1 MYFRGSE
8 PNNMK
13 RLFLFLVF
21 LGLCSLTSFAQ
32 NDYSIKGVVTDTSS
46 SLTLNN
52 TSVSILNAQDS
63 MLYKYTRAA
72 NGGKFMLSDLEKGNY
87 ILLVTYPKYADYVEK
102 FTLDSVKE
110 IDFGDLNLFLKSQL
124 LEEVIITGR
133 QPITIKGDTTEYDAA
148 SFKVQP
154 NAKVEDLLKQLPG
167 IQVDKD
173 GKITAQGQTV
183 NKVLV
188 DGEEFF
194 GDDPTLVT
202 KNIRS
207 DMVDKVQL
215 YDKQS
220 DQAAFT
226 GVDDG
231 QKAKTINIQLKED
244 SKKGYFG
251 KVDAGVG
258 TEDFYQGQAMINKF
272 KGKEKMSAYGTIG
285 NTGKVGLGWRDSDKY
300 GSSSLELSDDGGMF
314 FSSGGDDLESF
325 NGQYNGQ
332 GIPLARTGGVHYD
345 NKWNSDKQS
354 INTNYKIGTLDVDG
368 TRSNIVQ
375 RNLPSGV
382 INDRSDERFDN
393 HMFRHK
399 LDAKYDIRLDSTT
412 NLRITVDG
420 TLKNSDTENNYT
432 SESRNGDGML
442 LNNNERSITN
452 SVDDRIFNASALL
465 TKKFK
470 KVGRSFSVNL
480 NQSSNTSKANGFLHS
495 STNYFNR
502 QTDGVIDSVQNDD
515 QYKTNDVVNN
525 AFRSNVT
532 YTEPLVKNLAV
543 VLNYGLTIN
552 SGHSNRQSFNQS
564 ADGNYNILD
573 SLYSNDYKLD
583 QTSNQV
589 GAIFNYKTAKTD
601 VNFGA
606 KVSDVK
612 FKQLDQYTDN
622 LFTRNFTNFNPQI
635 NYQYKFSQQKSI
647 RIGYNGNNTQPNINQ
662 IQPVRV
668 NTDPLNI
675 VLGNPDLKPSFT
687 NRFNMSYYSYK
698 VLSNQY
704 INFYGSYSFTT
715 NPIVS
720 NTVTDASGAS
730 TYRSDNLKDK
740 NTANFYG
747 GMYAGKKIKKLDLQ
761 VGLNLGTNGNVY
773 YNLTNN
779 DLNQTKSYNYS
790 GELSVSKYKEKK
802 YDFNL
807 SIGPSYNTSES
818 SLQPDFN
825 NNGWGLNGNA
835 GFNIYLPGKIQIGS
849 DGNYMYT
856 QATQSFDENF
866 ERFILNAHITK
877 KFFKEENLHFTIS
890 GNDLLNQNVG
900 FNRSAFNN
908 TISQSSYTTI
918 RRYFMFSVIWEF
930 NKMGTK
936 P

>member
-1 MYFRGSE
+1 
-8 PNNMK
+8 MK
-13 RLFLFLVF
+13 KLTFILFLLLSCFTSQAQDNFL
-21 LGLCSLTSFAQ
+21 
-32 NDYSIKGVVTDTSS
+32 IKGSVIDTASNIKLS
-46 SLTLNN
+46 N
-52 TSVSILNAQDS
+52 TTVSVLNAQDS
-63 MLYKYTRAA
+63 MLYKFTRADQ
-72 NGGKFMLSDLEKGNY
+72 NGNFKLDQLEKGKY
-87 ILLVTYPKYADYVEK
+87 ILLITYPKYADYVEN
-102 FTLDSVKE
+102 FTLDSLNE
-110 IDFGDLNLFLKSQL
+110 INFGSIDMILKSQL
-124 LEEVIITGR
+124 LAEVVITGR

-148 SFKVQP
+148 SFKLQP

-231 QKAKTINIQLKED
+231 QKTKTINIQLKED

-251 KVDAGVG
+251 KLDAGLG
-258 TEDFYQGQAMINKF
+258 NDEFYQAQGMINKF

-285 NTGKVGLGWRDSDKY
+285 NTGKVGLGWRDADRY
-300 GSSSLELSDDGGMF
+300 GTNNMEFSDDGGMMF
-314 FSSGGDDLESF
+314 YGGSGDDLESF
-325 NGQYNGQ
+325 NGQYNGE
-332 GIPLARTGGVHYD
+332 GIPLARTGGLHYD
-345 NKWNSDKQS
+345 NKWDSDKQS

-368 TRSNIVQ
+368 TRNNLTQ
-375 RNLPSGV
+375 RNLPTGL
-382 INDRSDERFDN
+382 INDRSDETFKN

-399 LDAKYDIRLDSTT
+399 LDARYDIKLDSTT
-412 NLRITVDG
+412 NLRISLDG
-420 TLKNSDTENNYT
+420 TLRNSDTENSYI
-432 SESRNGDGML
+432 SESRNGSGGL
-442 LNNNERSITN
+442 LNQSERKLTN
-452 SVDDRIFNASALL
+452 KSDDRIFNATALL

-470 KVGRSFSVNL
+470 KVGRTFSLNL
-480 NQSSNTSKANGFLHS
+480 SQSANTNKTDGFLNAENVFYGS
-495 STNYFNR
+495 
-502 QTDGVIDSVQNDD
+502 GGAADSVSDIN
-515 QYKTNDVVNN
+515 QYKTNDIVNN
-525 AFRSNVT
+525 SFRSNVT
-532 YTEPLVKNLAV
+532 YSEPLFKNFAV
-543 VLNYGLTIN
+543 VLNYGLSIN
-552 SGHSNRQSFNQS
+552 NGHSNRRSFNQS
-564 ADGNYNILD
+564 NTGAYDVLD

-589 GAIFNYKTAKTD
+589 GAVFNYKTEKTNL
-601 VNFGA
+601 NFGA
-606 KVSDVK
+606 KVSDVR
-612 FKQLDQYTDN
+612 FKQLDRYTDD
-622 LFTRNFTNFNPQI
+622 LFTRNFTNFNPQL
-635 NYQYKFSQQKSI
+635 NYQYKFSQQKSL
-647 RIGYNGNNTQPNINQ
+647 RLGYNGNNTQPTINQ

-687 NRFNMSYYSYK
+687 NRFNLSYYSYK

-720 NTVTDASGAS
+720 NTITDSVGKS
-730 TYRSDNLKDK
+730 TYQSANLKGRS
-740 NTANFYG
+740 TANFYG
-747 GMYAGKKIKKLDLQ
+747 GMYAGKKIKKLDMQ
-761 VGLNLGTNGNVY
+761 IGLDLSTNGNVY

-779 DLNQTKSYNYS
+779 NLNETKSYTYS
-790 GELSVSKYKEKK
+790 GNLSLSKYKEKK
-802 YDFNL
+802 YDFN
-807 SIGPSYNTSES
+807 INFGPSYNTSES
-818 SLQPDFN
+818 SLQPEFN
-825 NNGWGLNGNA
+825 NNGWGMNGNA
-835 GFNIYLPGKIQIGS
+835 GFNIYLPGRIQIGS

-866 ERFILNAHITK
+866 ERFILNAYITK
-877 KFFKEENLHFTIS
+877 KFFKEENLRFTIS

-908 TISQSSYTTI
+908 TINQSSYTTI
-918 RRYFMFSVIWEF
+918 RRYFMFSVTWEF

>member
-1 MYFRGSE
+1 
-8 PNNMK
+8 MK

-21 LGLCSLTSFAQ
+21 LCLCSFTSFAQ
-32 NDYSIKGVVTDTSS
+32 NDYLIKGVVADTSS
-46 SLTLNN
+46 NLALNN
-52 TSVSILNAQDS
+52 TSISILNAQDS

-72 NGGKFMLSDLEKGNY
+72 NGGKFILSNLEKGNY

-102 FTLDSVKE
+102 ITLDSVKE
-110 IDFGDLNLFLKSQL
+110 VDLGNLNLFLKSQL

-231 QKAKTINIQLKED
+231 QKSKTINIQLKED

-251 KVDAGVG
+251 KVEAGVG

-285 NTGKVGLGWRDSDKY
+285 NTGKVGLGWRDADKY

-314 FSSGGDDLESF
+314 FSSSGGDDIESF

-332 GIPLARTGGVHYD
+332 GIPSARTGGVHYD
-345 NKWNSDKQS
+345 NKWDEDKQS

-368 TRSNIVQ
+368 TRNNIVQ
-375 RNLPSGV
+375 RNLPTGV

-399 LDAKYDIRLDSTT
+399 LDAKYDIKLDSTT

-420 TLKNSDTENNYT
+420 TLKNSDTENDYT

-470 KVGRSFSVNL
+470 KAGRSFSINL

-495 STNYFNR
+495 KTNYFNR
-502 QTDGVIDSVQNDD
+502 QTEGLIDSVKNDD

-532 YTEPLVKNLAV
+532 YTEPLFKNFAV
-543 VLNYGLTIN
+543 VLNYGLNIN

-564 ADGNYNILD
+564 ANGEYNMLD

-589 GAIFNYKTAKTD
+589 GAIFNYKTVKTD

-647 RIGYNGNNTQPNINQ
+647 RIGYNGNNTQPTINQ

-730 TYRSDNLKDK
+730 TYRSDNLSDK

-747 GMYAGKKIKKLDLQ
+747 GMYAGKKLKKLDLQ
-761 VGLNLGTNGNVY
+761 VGLNLSTNGNVY

-779 DLNQTKSYNYS
+779 DLNQTKSYNYT

-802 YDFNL
+802 YDFYL
-807 SIGPSYNTSES
+807 RVGPSYNTSES

-825 NNGWGLNGNA
+825 NNGWGLIGNA

-849 DGNYMYT
+849 DGDYMYT

-866 ERFILNAHITK
+866 ERFILNANITK
-877 KFFKEENLHFTIS
+877 KFFKDENLRLTIS

-908 TISQSSYTTI
+908 TISQNSYTTI
-918 RRYFMFSVIWEF
+918 RRYFMFTIIWEF
-930 NKMGTK
+930 NKMGSK